1 MTPEVEEY
9 LIFCQE
15 SLQHL
20 RAQYGAGHELVR
32 GSLAGAG
39 GVLTGFRIS
48 KALTE
53 AEFDDWTRR
62 VGEAAGLVLPPPGPS
77 TGMQAA
83 AFAKDPPKASASPG
97 SEAQCFLED
106 GLQHVRRVRDRGPDD
121 RPVHQAVTRLLGSVE
136 AMHVAGL
143 LTTEEMVDWMHLVD
157 ATADGRGGRLENA
170 PYSPGM
176 QVSLGGAR
184 AMLGPIPGAPP
195 APPPPPPPPVPKF
208 IRMVP
213 GHEGELEFY
222 GGRLSIM
229 GVELFDDH
237 ASILW
242 RLSPPPQRGAV
253 PGEKPP
259 ADVDMTG
266 LPETERARIRTA
278 GRSHRMPWLASRF
291 QVTDDVGTEYGQLGS
306 MTSSGSVETGTID
319 LTPAPPPGATELTI
333 DAIGVTI
340 RLPLLSRNP

>member
-20 RAQYGAGHELVR
+20 RSQYGAGHELVR

-53 AEFDDWTRR
+53 AEFDDWMRR
-62 VGEAAGLVLPPPGPS
+62 VGEAAGLILPPPGPS
-77 TGMQAA
+77 TGMQSA
-83 AFAKDPPKASASPG
+83 AFAEDPPKAGAPAG
-97 SEAQCFLED
+97 SEAQRFLED

-121 RPVHQAVTRLLGSVE
+121 RPVRQAVARLLGSVE

-143 LTTEEMVDWMHLVD
+143 LTSEEMVDWMHLLD
-157 ATADGRGGRLENA
+157 ATADGRGGRLENS
-170 PYSPGM
+170 PYSSGM
-176 QVSLGGAR
+176 QWSLGGPRSVLA
-184 AMLGPIPGAPP
+184 PIPGARPS
-195 APPPPPPPPVPKF
+195 PPPPPPPPVPKF

-222 GGRLSIM
+222 GGRLSVM

-237 ASILW
+237 ASVL
-242 RLSPPPQRGAV
+242 
-253 PGEKPP
+253 
-259 ADVDMTG
+259 
-266 LPETERARIRTA
+266 
-278 GRSHRMPWLASRF
+278 
-291 QVTDDVGTEYGQLGS
+291 
-306 MTSSGSVETGTID
+306 
-319 LTPAPPPGATELTI
+319 
-333 DAIGVTI
+333 
-340 RLPLLSRNP
+340 